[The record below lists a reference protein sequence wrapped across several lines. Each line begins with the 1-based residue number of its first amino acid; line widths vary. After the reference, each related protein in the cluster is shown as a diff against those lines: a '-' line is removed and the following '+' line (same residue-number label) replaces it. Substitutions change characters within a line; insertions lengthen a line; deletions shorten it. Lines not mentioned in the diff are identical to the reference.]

1 MFPFMLTIE
10 EKILLEQK
18 KNIMREDNYFIA
30 KI

>member
-1 MFPFMLTIE
+1 MFPFMFTIE
-10 EKILLEQK
+10 EKILLEQE